1 MPMIA
6 GEVNRLM
13 DGARIGL
20 IMEWLVRFALQ
31 RSREH
36 RMSDCMVHMARVAM
50 TVLDLRMHV
59 DPGHH
64 EQPEGGPEEQTRAKA
79 R

>member
-1 MPMIA
+1 MPLMA
-6 GEVNRLM
+6 GEVDRLM

-20 IMEWLVRFALQ
+20 LMVWLVRFALQ

-36 RMSDCMVHMARVAM
+36 RMRDRMVHMARIAM

-59 DPGHH
+59 DPRHH
-64 EQPEGGPEEQTRAKA
+64 EQPERDPDKQCRAGPC
-79 R
+79 